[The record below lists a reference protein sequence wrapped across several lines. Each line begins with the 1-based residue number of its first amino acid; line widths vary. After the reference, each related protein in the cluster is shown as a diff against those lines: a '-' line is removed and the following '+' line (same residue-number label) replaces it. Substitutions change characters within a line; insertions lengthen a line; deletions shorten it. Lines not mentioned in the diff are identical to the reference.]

1 MKSTP
6 EYTFID
12 QQIIDITNVDKEALY
27 LSFTSIGGKRGWL
40 AHNYLWQMRGMIDT
54 LIGGVG
60 FRGRKDPTL
69 LDIDDVV
76 DFWRVMDIEKN
87 SRLLLKAEMKVP
99 GDAWLEFKI
108 EDNQFIQN
116 AYFLP
121 DGILGKLYWY
131 FFIPF
136 HHLIFQEMAN
146 KIVIDTKKYLVS

>member
-1 MKSTP
+1 MISTP
-6 EYTFID
+6 KYTFID
-12 QQIIDITNVDKEALY
+12 QQIIDISNVNKESLY

-40 AHNYLWQMRGMIDT
+40 AHNYLWKMRSMIDK

-60 FRGRKDPTL
+60 FRGRKHPTDL
-69 LDIDDVV
+69 EIDDVI
-76 DFWRVMDIEKN
+76 DFWRVADIQKN
-87 SRLLLKAEMKVP
+87 TRLLLKAEMKVP

-108 EDNQFIQN
+108 VDNKFIQS

-121 DGILGKLYWY
+121 DGIFGKLYWY

-146 KIVIDTKKYLVS
+146 KIVKDAENFA